1 MTLIRTTLLSVLAV
15 LVSMNAWGATEIKT
29 DLQKFSYAIGFQI
42 AQGMKKDNIN
52 VDANALATAIEDVL
66 NGSQP
71 RISIEDMQQAVA
83 MVRDEKIKEHKAM
96 AEKNQKTGADFL
108 QQNKG
113 KEGVVTLDSGLQYK
127 VLKNGAG
134 NTPKASDSVMV
145 HYEGKLING
154 TVFDSSYAR
163 GEPAKLTVNGV
174 IKGWQEALQLMK
186 EGDKWQLFIPGDLAY
201 GPNGAGGMIG
211 PNETLLFEVELVKIN

>member
-15 LVSMNAWGATEIKT
+15 LASMNAWGATEIKT

-134 NTPKASDSVMV
+134 NTPKASDSVLV